1 MELVTPHIGLIFWMT
16 LSFSIL
22 IYILGKFAWKPVM
35 KALKER
41 ETAINDALKA
51 ADKARE
57 EMSQLTFSNEQLIK
71 EAKEERDTLLR
82 DARIIRNNVI
92 NEARI
97 KAEEEAKRIIETAK
111 ENIHFEKMAA
121 ITHLK
126 NQLAILSIEIAEKIL
141 KEELSKSEKQK
152 ELINKLLN
160 EINFN

>member
-16 LSFSIL
+16 LSFALL

-41 ETAINDALKA
+41 ENSINDALKA

-57 EMSQLTFSNEQLIK
+57 EMSQLAFSNEQLIK
-71 EAKEERDTLLR
+71 EAKEERDVLLR
-82 DARIIRNNVI
+82 DARKIRDNVI
-92 NEARI
+92 DEAKI

-121 ITHLK
+121 ITDLK

-152 ELINKLLN
+152 ELIDKLLN